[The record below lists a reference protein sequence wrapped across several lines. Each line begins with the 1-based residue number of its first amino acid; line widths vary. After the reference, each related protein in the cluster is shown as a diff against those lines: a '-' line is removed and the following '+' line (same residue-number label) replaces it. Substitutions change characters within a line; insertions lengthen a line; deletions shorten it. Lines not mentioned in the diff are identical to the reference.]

1 LDYRSSYAPEAAALA
16 VNGTARIEPLLPE
29 QARPAAAGGL
39 VLDLSARL
47 ASQTLTLEM
56 LSLAS
61 DALSLTADGT
71 AVLDVRTLDMRAGLA
86 LKQPELVAAFAPDVA
101 VDALDLRLQADG
113 SFDMPRLN
121 AEISADEIS
130 LPAALVEGLTATLRV
145 TPQRP
150 LAEGMAA
157 AFDVA
162 VLANRVAASDAPPEA
177 AGPMFLG
184 LTGAADMD
192 AQRVTV

>member
-1 LDYRSSYAPEAAALA
+1 SDVCSSDLPPVTVRLTGEGPVDAVTGKLTASMGDAIGLDLDYRSSYAPEAAALA

-101 VDALDLRLQADG
+101 VDALDLRLRADG

-130 LPAALVEGLTATLRV
+130 LPAA
-145 TPQRP
+145 
-150 LAEGMAA
+150 
-157 AFDVA
+157 
-162 VLANRVAASDAPPEA
+162 
-177 AGPMFLG
+177 
-184 LTGAADMD
+184 
-192 AQRVTV
+192 